1 MEWDVPGVAA
11 PVPDASIETDGAKP
25 GATATATA
33 TATWGTTAAG
43 YIRQYRDAGAR
54 RELPCSCSL
63 LAGLAYWGW
72 SGCPAARAQPR
83 SPRSA
88 LVSSSPPPCRSA
100 SSVFWEG
107 LKTGLL
113 TFGGAYTAV
122 PLLQEQAVDVHGW
135 LTEDQF
141 LDGLAISG
149 ILPAPLII
157 FSTFVGYLA
166 GGLGASLLMTL
177 GVFLPAFLF
186 PLFLHERLVAV
197 AGDERLRPFLLG
209 VAAAVVGLIAAV
221 TVDLLDASVPDVP
234 SAVLALGAFA
244 VLYRV
249 HGKLTVLWVVLGCG
263 VLGALLQLT
272 VL

>member
-1 MEWDVPGVAA
+1 MPTAGGVLYWAWRRLPRGAA
-11 PVPDASIETDGAKP
+11 PSVSP
-25 GATATATA
+25 GAL
-33 TATWGTTAAG
+33 AA
-43 YIRQYRDAGAR
+43 AVVLAASLPLGAQ
-54 RELPCSCSL
+54 LFL
-63 LAGLAYWGW
+63 
-72 SGCPAARAQPR
+72 
-83 SPRSA
+83 
-88 LVSSSPPPCRSA
+88 
-100 SSVFWEG
+100 EG

-113 TFGGAYTAV
+113 TFGGAYSAV
-122 PLLQEQAVDVHGW
+122 PLLQQSAVEGHGW
-135 LTEDQF
+135 ITQDQ
-141 LDGLAISG
+141 LVDGLAISG

-197 AGDERLRPFLLG
+197 AGADRLRPFLLG

-234 SAVLALGAFA
+234 SALLALGAFA

-249 HGKLTVLWVVLGCG
+249 HGKLTVLWVMLGCG
-263 VLGALLQLT
+263 LLGALLQLT